1 MARFGGK
8 MIHYLTLKS
17 RERTELIDI
26 TSQVEELIAAS
37 RVAAGVCDVFVLHTT
52 AAVTV
57 NEGADPA
64 VKRDI
69 ANCLDRMVPNAHY
82 FTHAEGN
89 SAAHVK
95 ASLIGASQRL
105 LLDRGKLL
113 LGTWQSLYFCEFDGP
128 RERRVAVS
136 ICKAD

>member
-1 MARFGGK
+1 
-8 MIHYLTLKS
+8 MIQYLTLKS

-26 TSQVEELIAAS
+26 TARVEELIATA
-37 RVAAGVCDVFVLHTT
+37 RVNSGCCDVFVLHTT
-52 AAVTV
+52 AGITV

-69 ANCLDRMVPNAHY
+69 ASCLDRLVPDAHY

-95 ASLIGASQRL
+95 ASMIGVSQRL
-105 LLDRGKLL
+105 LVDRGKLL
-113 LGTWQSLYFCEFDGP
+113 LGTWQALYFCEFDGP
-128 RERRVAVS
+128 RERRVAIR
-136 ICKAD
+136 ICAD

>member
-1 MARFGGK
+1 
-8 MIHYLTLKS
+8 MIQYLTLKS

-26 TSQVEELIAAS
+26 TARVEELIGAS
-37 RVAAGVCDVFVLHTT
+37 RVVTGCCDIFVLHTT
-52 AAVTV
+52 AGITV

-69 ANCLDRMVPNAHY
+69 ANCLDRMVPDAHY

-95 ASLIGASQRL
+95 ASLIGSSQRL
-105 LLDRGKLL
+105 LVDRGKLL
-113 LGTWQSLYFCEFDGP
+113 LGTWQALYFCEFDGP
-128 RERRVAVS
+128 RERRVAVR
-136 ICKAD
+136 IE

>member
-1 MARFGGK
+1 
-8 MIHYLTLKS
+8 MISYLTLKS

-26 TSQVEELIAAS
+26 TARVEELLGAA
-37 RVAAGVCDVFVLHTT
+37 RVTSGCCDVFVMHTT
-52 AAVTV
+52 AGVTV

-69 ANCLDRMVPNAHY
+69 ASCLDRLVPNAHY

-95 ASLIGASQRL
+95 ASLIGSSQRL
-105 LLDRGKLL
+105 LVDRGRLL
-113 LGTWQSLYFCEFDGP
+113 LGTWQALYFCEFDGP
-128 RERRVAVS
+128 RTRNVWVKIESA
-136 ICKAD
+136 

>member
-1 MARFGGK
+1 

-17 RERTELIDI
+17 REKTEFIDI
-26 TSQVEELIAAS
+26 TARVEALIAAARIS
-37 RVAAGVCDVFVLHTT
+37 SGCCDVFVLHTT
-52 AAVTV
+52 AGITV

-69 ANCLDRMVPNAHY
+69 STFLDRLVPDAHY
-82 FTHAEGN
+82 FTHEEGN

-105 LLDRGKLL
+105 LVDRGKLL
-113 LGTWQSLYFCEFDGP
+113 LGTWQAIYFCEFDGP
-128 RERRVAVS
+128 RERRVAVR
-136 ICKAD
+136 ICGDG

>member
-1 MARFGGK
+1 
-8 MIHYLTLKS
+8 MIHYLTLRS

-26 TSQVEELIAAS
+26 TSRVEDLISNA
-37 RVAAGVCDVFVLHTT
+37 RLNCGYCDVFVMHTT

-69 ANCLDRMVPNAHY
+69 AHCLDRLVPNAHY

-95 ASLIGASQRL
+95 ASMIGPSQRL
-105 LLDRGKLL
+105 LVDRGKLV
-113 LGTWQSLYFCEFDGP
+113 LGTWQAVYFCEFDGP
-128 RERRVAVS
+128 RERKVAVR
-136 ICKAD
+136 ICGEG

>member
-1 MARFGGK
+1 

-26 TSQVEELIAAS
+26 TARVEEIIAAS
-37 RVAAGVCDVFVLHTT
+37 RIGTGCCDVFVLHTT

-69 ANCLDRMVPNAHY
+69 SNCLDRLVPDAHY

-95 ASLIGASQRL
+95 ASMIGCSERL
-105 LLDRGKLL
+105 MVDRGKLL
-113 LGTWQSLYFCEFDGP
+113 LGTWQALYFCEFDGP
-128 RERRVAVS
+128 RERRVAVKL
-136 ICKAD
+136 CGE

>member
-1 MARFGGK
+1 
-8 MIHYLTLKS
+8 MIQYLTLKS

-26 TSQVEELIAAS
+26 TARVEDLISAS
-37 RVAAGVCDVFVLHTT
+37 RVNSGCCDVFVLHTT
-52 AAVTV
+52 AGVTV

-69 ANCLDRMVPNAHY
+69 ANCLDRLVPDAHY

-95 ASLIGASQRL
+95 SSLVGSCQRL
-105 LLDRGKLL
+105 LIDRGKLL
-113 LGTWQSLYFCEFDGP
+113 LGTWQALYFCEFDGP
-128 RERRVAVS
+128 RERRVAVRIS
-136 ICKAD
+136 GD

>member
-1 MARFGGK
+1 

-17 RERTELIDI
+17 REKTELIDI
-26 TSQVEELIAAS
+26 TAQVEQLIAAAHVS
-37 RVAAGVCDVFVLHTT
+37 HGCCDVFVLHTT
-52 AAVTV
+52 AGITV

-69 ANCLDRMVPNAHY
+69 ATCLDRLVPDAHY

-95 ASLIGASQRL
+95 ASIIGCSERL
-105 LLDRGKLL
+105 LVQKGKLL
-113 LGTWQSLYFCEFDGP
+113 LGTWQALYLCEFDGP
-128 RERRVAVS
+128 RERKIAVRVCNGKV
-136 ICKAD
+136 

>member
-1 MARFGGK
+1 
-8 MIHYLTLKS
+8 MIQYLTLKS

-26 TSQVEELIAAS
+26 TSRVEDLIS
-37 RVAAGVCDVFVLHTT
+37 SWRVSTGCCDVFVLHTT

-69 ANCLDRMVPNAHY
+69 AHCLDRLVPNAHY

-95 ASLIGASQRL
+95 SSLVGTSERL
-105 LLDRGKLL
+105 LIDRGKLV
-113 LGTWQSLYFCEFDGP
+113 LGTWQALYFCEFDGP
-128 RERRVAVS
+128 RERRVAVR
-136 ICKAD
+136 ICAD